1 MITLHGFAVSN
12 YYNKV
17 KLALLEKGVPFE
29 ENLVLTGKPDEQ
41 MLACSPIGK
50 VPYITTEHGS
60 LCESQVILEYLE
72 AAYPQHPLLPAD
84 PWAAAKVRELATFL
98 DLHLEL
104 VARELYPQAFF
115 GGSVS
120 ETQQARVR
128 KLLTRHIAGFA
139 RLAKFGPFVA
149 GAEFTLADCSAYAS
163 LPVVAMATKAI
174 YGEDLLAA
182 GGIDHKAYMAR
193 LNERPSAQRVGADRK
208 RDQARFAAA
217 TKS

>member
-120 ETQQARVR
+120 EAQQARVR